1 MAKLTVEIVTAER
14 VVHRGEA
21 DLVVAPGVEGDMGIL
36 PRHMRLLT
44 SLRPGE
50 LRVVND
56 GDETVIAV
64 AGGFLEV
71 TPELVTILADGAERS
86 GEIDV
91 QRAQEAMERA
101 RKRLEEPLEPEDRAR
116 AFAAI
121 RRAQI
126 RLRVGRRQRRR
137 APGATEERAEWG

>member
-14 VVHRGEA
+14 VLLRGQA
-21 DLVVAPGVEGDMGIL
+21 DMVVAPGVEGDMGIL

-44 SLRPGE
+44 ALRPGE
-50 LRVVND
+50 LRVIND
-56 GDETVIAV
+56 GEESVMAV

-71 TPELVTILADGAERS
+71 TPQSVTVLADAAERS
-86 GEIDV
+86 GEIDL
-91 QRAQEAMERA
+91 QRAQEAMEQA
-101 RKRLEEPLEPEDRAR
+101 RRRLEEERLEPEDRAR

-126 RLRVGRRQRRR
+126 RLRVGRRRRR
-137 APGATEERAEWG
+137 APGVQEERADRG